1 MISGALS
8 NTKSSETVYKCRSCE
23 TIHKLNN
30 ASQVCSVF
38 QKLLKMTEQNQLKLV
53 IVYLIT
59 TTLSQ

>member
-1 MISGALS
+1 MFYV
-8 NTKSSETVYKCRSCE
+8 TVVMSLVLLCRFVHIPMC
-23 TIHKLNN
+23 
-30 ASQVCSVF
+30 QVCSVF